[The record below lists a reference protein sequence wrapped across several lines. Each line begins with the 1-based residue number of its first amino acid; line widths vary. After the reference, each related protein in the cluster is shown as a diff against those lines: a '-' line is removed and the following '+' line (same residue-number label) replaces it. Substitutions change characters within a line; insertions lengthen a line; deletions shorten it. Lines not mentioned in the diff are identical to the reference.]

1 MIVQFPPARFNQNLS
16 KVIPTTISKASFPS
30 VTLNDRTQKIR
41 RKLEEDALSESR
53 GDFLQLTHLIV
64 CDVLQISV
72 LMWDIIPL
80 SPVSTDWL
88 MVPAITGNAHKY
100 FELWECCF
108 QLLWKNLAVFSMIW
122 RRTFR
127 CISFPQDDTNKRR
140 LICGCVNNYRAPG
153 SHNSSRIS
161 HTFVFPLHL
170 QVLFFSSGSSGS
182 LALSAAAPPVN
193 YHISNFPPAQI
204 RPLLPA
210 WPSCLLWGGLSSSS
224 LTVNR

>member
-1 MIVQFPPARFNQNLS
+1 MGQPHFDQNLS

-53 GDFLQLTHLIV
+53 GDFFQLTNLIAW
-64 CDVLQISV
+64 DVTNLSAHAGYNSSVSCQHRLTNGACNHWKRSQILWIMGMLLSAPLKESRCVPDDLKESV
-72 LMWDIIPL
+72 RLYFP
-80 SPVSTDWL
+80 STRN
-88 MVPAITGNAHKY
+88 T
-100 FELWECCF
+100 
-108 QLLWKNLAVFSMIW
+108 
-122 RRTFR
+122 RT
-127 CISFPQDDTNKRR
+127 
-140 LICGCVNNYRAPG
+140 LICRRVNNYRAPG
-153 SHNSSRIS
+153 SRNSSRICL
-161 HTFVFPLHL
+161 TFVFPLHL